1 MCGWSCVWV
10 VLCMYGGVL
19 CIGGLVYG
27 WSCLSSSVRNM
38 MYMYS
43 LCMRVYV

>member
-1 MCGWSCVWV
+1 M
-10 VLCMYGGVL
+10 
-19 CIGGLVYG
+19 GGLVYG

-43 LCMRVYV
+43 LCMRVYVLKVCLFVHTYHRTMS

>member
-1 MCGWSCVWV
+1 MYGWSCVWV
-10 VLCMYGGVL
+10 VLC
-19 CIGGLVYG
+19 IGGLVYR